1 MFIRKNISH
10 LATRLATAL
19 LTAATPLLLAS
30 CSWVTDDYDIEAEPT
45 KPAANYI
52 NFTLTVRGGEAD
64 AATRA
69 PQGGEYGDG
78 REAAFK
84 RENLVSGITVILYES
99 ESATGLSDG
108 DATVDFIKYYPVTN
122 ERTDDQGKTGYNMDV
137 DDEGR
142 YSHGVTHSEAVY
154 TTGDQK
160 IEASSFDLSKKY
172 HVLIIA
178 NMNFEGTF
186 PKETPISTVRDYAY
200 SSLPYA
206 IRDNSHNPVDAQNFL
221 ITTEHDA
228 EIEFKNPQKK
238 TVGGTEAFCYEVK
251 DCLFI
256 ERMAARIDYHTIG
269 GSSVNRTYTV
279 DGETHTIQGYEY
291 NVSGGGK
298 FVITDVVPF
307 NLYNGEEY
315 LFKRVCADWTTL
327 TPNVSY
333 LADNVSYLADETKTN
348 YVVDPKTA
356 SKLAAN
362 TPDYYVSTLAD
373 DMSASPYKQNM
384 ATARANSAQTYP
396 LSGSDNIIIA
406 YPKENTLLPTSPLK
420 KYATGL
426 AFIGKYYATSS
437 TTDAEAET
445 RTYYTYLRHQG
456 EPAEGSYKAWQ
467 WSQLNND
474 WTQETYA
481 TTAGP
486 AMNFGIVRNNI
497 YRVSVVS
504 ITDEGIKL
512 LIKVKHWDR
521 FEHTPIYM

>member
-30 CSWVTDDYDIEAEPT
+30 CSWVTDDYDIDEPSD
-45 KPAANYI
+45 PAANYI

-78 REAAFK
+78 REAAFE
-84 RENLVSGITVILYES
+84 RENLVTGITVILYQ
-99 ESATGLSDG
+99 SATGLSDN
-108 DATVDFIKYYPVTN
+108 DARVDFIKFFPVT
-122 ERTDDQGKTGYNMDV
+122 RWRIDDQGTTTYGEDRTNPDNAHTHN
-137 DDEGR
+137 D
-142 YSHGVTHSEAVY
+142 GVYAECVY

-160 IEASSFDLSKKY
+160 LEQGALDFTKSY
-172 HVLIIA
+172 HVLIVA
-178 NMNFEGTF
+178 NQNLANAF
-186 PKETPISTVRDYAY
+186 PKGTPISEVREAKYNNVYANY
-200 SSLPYA
+200 SPG
-206 IRDNSHNPVDAQNFL
+206 DPTTAQNFV
-221 ITTEHDA
+221 ITTENDA
-228 EIEFKNPQKK
+228 VINFNAMTPTPK
-238 TVGGTEAFCYEVK
+238 TIDDIQAYLYSVTQPLY
-251 DCLFI
+251 I
-256 ERMAARIDYHTIG
+256 ERMAARIDFHTTG
-269 GSSVNRTYTV
+269 GTYVELPEGAENPTV
-279 DGETHTIQGYEY
+279 KGYQY
-291 NVSGGGK
+291 GVSGGGK

-315 LFKRVCADWTTL
+315 LFKRVQSKWETGFTT
-327 TPNVSY
+327 TY
-333 LADNVSYLADETKTN
+333 LGDETTSN
-348 YVVDPKTA
+348 YVVDPRTA
-356 SKLAAN
+356 TKINEA
-362 TPDYYVSTLAD
+362 TPGYYLSPIDENMSTSD
-373 DMSASPYKQNM
+373 YKQNM
-384 ATARANSAQTYP
+384 ATAKANTAQTYP

-426 AFIGKYYATSS
+426 AFIGKFYAIGS
-437 TTDAEAET
+437 TTAED

-456 EPAEGSYKAWQ
+456 EGTESYKAWQ
-467 WSQLNND
+467 WDELGNN
-474 WTQETYA
+474 WTQQEYGPAPTTGSY
-481 TTAGP
+481 TAGP

-497 YRVSVVS
+497 YRVSVES

>member
-30 CSWVTDDYDIEAEPT
+30 CSWVTDDYDIDEPSD
-45 KPAANYI
+45 PAANYI

-78 REAAFK
+78 REAAFE
-84 RENLVSGITVILYES
+84 RENLVTGITVILYQ
-99 ESATGLSDG
+99 SATGLSDN
-108 DATVDFIKYYPVTN
+108 DARVDFIKFFPVT
-122 ERTDDQGKTGYNMDV
+122 RWRIDDQGTTTYGEDRNNPDNAHTHN
-137 DDEGR
+137 D
-142 YSHGVTHSEAVY
+142 GVYAECVY

-160 IEASSFDLSKKY
+160 LDQGALDLTKKY
-172 HVLIIA
+172 HVLIVA
-178 NMNFEGTF
+178 NQNLANAF
-186 PKETPISTVRDYAY
+186 PKGTPISEVREAKYNNVYANY
-200 SSLPYA
+200 TPGV
-206 IRDNSHNPVDAQNFL
+206 PTTAQNFV
-221 ITTEHDA
+221 ITTENDA
-228 EIEFKNPQKK
+228 VINFNAMTPTPK
-238 TVGGTEAFCYEVK
+238 TIDDIQAYLYSVTQPLY
-251 DCLFI
+251 I
-256 ERMAARIDYHTIG
+256 ERMAARIDFHTTG
-269 GSSVNRTYTV
+269 GTYVELPEGAENPTV
-279 DGETHTIQGYEY
+279 KGYQY
-291 NVSGGGK
+291 GVSGGGK

-327 TPNVSY
+327 TPS
-333 LADNVSYLADETKTN
+333 VSYLADETTSN

-356 SKLAAN
+356 SKLADN
-362 TPDYYVSTLAD
+362 TPDYYVSTLAAAA
-373 DMSASPYKQNM
+373 DMSTSVYKQNM
-384 ATARANSAQTYP
+384 ATAKANTAQTYK
-396 LSGSDNIIIA
+396 LSSSDNIIIA

-426 AFIGKYYATSS
+426 AFIGKFYAIGS
-437 TTDAEAET
+437 TTAED

-456 EPAEGSYKAWQ
+456 EGNESYKAWQ
-467 WSQLNND
+467 WNELGDD
-474 WTQETYA
+474 WTQQKYGPAPTTGSY
-481 TTAGP
+481 TAGP

-497 YRVSVVS
+497 YRVSVES

>member
-1 MFIRKNISH
+1 MFIRKNTSH

-19 LTAATPLLLAS
+19 LTAATPLLIAS
-30 CSWVTDDYDIEAEPT
+30 CSWVTDDYDIDPEPS

-52 NFTLTVRGGEAD
+52 NFTLTVRGGEVD

-78 REAAFK
+78 REAAFQ
-84 RENLVSGITVILYES
+84 RENLVGGITVILYES
-99 ESATGLSDG
+99 ATDLAD
-108 DATVDFIKYYPVTN
+108 DNATVDFIKFFPVTN
-122 ERTDDQGKTGYNMDV
+122 TRTDAQGTTGYNMDV
-137 DDEGR
+137 DAEDR
-142 YSHGVTHSEAVY
+142 YSHGETHSEAVY

-160 IEASSFDLSKKY
+160 IEAGSIDFAKDY

-186 PKETPISTVRDYAY
+186 PKGTLISTVRDYAY

-206 IRDNSHNPVDAQNFL
+206 IHDNSYNPVDAQNFL

-228 EIEFKNPQKK
+228 VIKFSEMEPEKK
-238 TVGGTEAFCYEVK
+238 TIGGNEAFSYVVN

-256 ERMAARIDYHTIG
+256 ERMAARIDFHTTG
-269 GSSVNRTYTV
+269 GTYVELPESSDTKTV
-279 DGETHTIQGYEY
+279 KGYQY
-291 NVSGGGK
+291 GVTGGYK

-315 LFKRVCADWTTL
+315 LFKRVQDSWDTGFTT
-327 TPNVSY
+327 T
-333 LADNVSYLADETKTN
+333 YLADESMTN

-356 SKLAAN
+356 TKTAEA
-362 TPDYYVSTLAD
+362 TPDYYVSALAA
-373 DMSASPYKQNM
+373 DMSASAYKQNM
-384 ATARANSAQTYP
+384 ATAKVNTAQTYT
-396 LSGSDNIIIA
+396 LSNSDNIIIA

-426 AFIGKYYATSS
+426 AFIGKFYESSS
-437 TTDAEAET
+437 TTDEQAVT

-456 EPAEGSYKAWQ
+456 ESNETYKAWQ
-467 WSQLNND
+467 WNELGDN
-474 WTQETYA
+474 WTQNSYNGA

-504 ITDEGIKL
+504 ITDEGIQL

>member
-30 CSWVTDDYDIEAEPT
+30 CSWVTDDYDIDEPSE
-45 KPAANYI
+45 PAANYI

-78 REAAFK
+78 REAAFE
-84 RENLVSGITVILYES
+84 RENLVTGITVILYQ
-99 ESATGLSDG
+99 SATGLIDN
-108 DATVDFIKYYPVTN
+108 AAKVDFIKFFPVTEADLWRRDN
-122 ERTDDQGKTGYNMDV
+122 QGTTTYGKDRTNPDNAHTHND
-137 DDEGR
+137 
-142 YSHGVTHSEAVY
+142 GVYAECVY

-160 IEASSFDLSKKY
+160 LDQGALDFTKSY
-172 HVLIIA
+172 HVLIVA
-178 NMNFEGTF
+178 NQNLANAF
-186 PKETPISTVRDYAY
+186 PKGTLISEVREATYNNVYANY
-200 SSLPYA
+200 SPG
-206 IRDNSHNPVDAQNFL
+206 DPTTAQNFV
-221 ITTEHDA
+221 ITTENDA
-228 EIEFKNPQKK
+228 IINFNAMTPTPK
-238 TVGGTEAFCYEVK
+238 TIDDIQAYLYSVTQPLY
-251 DCLFI
+251 I
-256 ERMAARIDYHTIG
+256 ERMAARIDFHTTG
-269 GSSVNRTYTV
+269 GTYVELPEGAENPTV
-279 DGETHTIQGYEY
+279 KGYQY
-291 NVSGGGK
+291 NVQDGYK

-307 NLYNGEEY
+307 NLYDGEEY
-315 LFKRVCADWTTL
+315 LFKRVCADWSTR

-333 LADNVSYLADETKTN
+333 LADETTSN

-356 SKLAAN
+356 SKLADN
-362 TPDYYVSTLAD
+362 TPDYYVSTLAA

-384 ATARANSAQTYP
+384 ATAKVNTAQTYE
-396 LSGSDNIIIA
+396 LSSSDNIIIA
-406 YPKENTLLPTSPLK
+406 YPKENTLMHDSPLK

-426 AFIGKYYATSS
+426 AFIGKYYATS
-437 TTDAEAET
+437 TTPDAEAET

-456 EPAEGSYKAWQ
+456 EQAEGSYKAWQ

-497 YRVSVVS
+497 YRVSVES